1 MKKKTVLISVSV
13 LLLTSCAEAN
23 NEPAQISVVNSSGYI
38 AEYCDNYDEGR
49 IVGGYYAGNGTP
61 AKYLDY
67 NTMKS
72 VVLCSKPNCS
82 HTTNDCIATNIGVCP
97 LLTQDSIYFF
107 KSNYDVKEEKNGSRE
122 FYIDSKLCKASL
134 ETSEIETITSFTD
147 CAPSDTRGY
156 VFYNNRIYFTA
167 DDMDPAVDEY
177 GAFSYSN
184 IGGIHYLCSIDLE
197 TGDYRNYGS
206 VYDGDK
212 EYPSAE
218 ASSSANIMGIYNG
231 KLIVNYEFGESYE
244 DLAAGVFTELMFEFD
259 FDKNTITESDIPYKP
274 VFLDSDTIVYYDEG
288 TNKCVIIDENNKKE
302 IDTDRVSYA
311 SIQNNKL
318 FIRDDKNNY
327 ALKWYDLS
335 DLSVHNA
342 EGMNC
347 YMPVHFCN
355 DSYILTFGDDTK
367 KISENELLSLDRK

>member
-1 MKKKTVLISVSV
+1 MTLIFQLYVHHQS
-13 LLLTSCAEAN
+13 L
-23 NEPAQISVVNSSGYI
+23 YI
-38 AEYCDNYDEGR
+38 
-49 IVGGYYAGNGTP
+49 
-61 AKYLDY
+61 
-67 NTMKS
+67 
-72 VVLCSKPNCS
+72 
-82 HTTNDCIATNIGVCP
+82 H
-97 LLTQDSIYFF
+97 QQ
-107 KSNYDVKEEKNGSRE
+107 
-122 FYIDSKLCKASL
+122 
-134 ETSEIETITSFTD
+134 
-147 CAPSDTRGY
+147 
-156 VFYNNRIYFTA
+156 
-167 DDMDPAVDEY
+167 
-177 GAFSYSN
+177 
-184 IGGIHYLCSIDLE
+184 
-197 TGDYRNYGS
+197 
-206 VYDGDK
+206 
-212 EYPSAE
+212 
-218 ASSSANIMGIYNG
+218 
-231 KLIVNYEFGESYE
+231 
-244 DLAAGVFTELMFEFD
+244 FD

-355 DSYILTFGDDTK
+355 DSYILTFGDETK